1 MRLPIALCLASISCL
16 IVSSL
21 AAPAPDDNK
30 GLFDTVKDT
39 VKKFANDQLTASSK
53 GACSTGETLQNVN
66 MFSMGCYKVTA
77 LGDWLETPA
86 RESLTWRTVTRLTWR
101 REPAGT
107 SPGPGQ
113 SSSES
118 PSSPSS
124 SCQLSSGLPVDS
136 GDKMCESVTV
146 WESEWV
152 RLWVSEWDCEWVSEI
167 VSEWDCEW
175 VCEIVRE
182 WVCEI
187 VREWVC
193 EIVSEWVC

>member
-136 GDKMCESVTV
+136 GHK
-146 WESEWV
+146 
-152 RLWVSEWDCEWVSEI
+152 
-167 VSEWDCEW
+167 
-175 VCEIVRE
+175 VCECKRVS
-182 WVCEI
+182 
-187 VREWVC
+187 EWVC
-193 EIVSEWVC
+193 EIVSYWVCEWVSVSECESLTVWVLGNVCVFERVCECAWVCVRLCEWVF